1 MENQKKQ
8 FESQMK
14 LLRQSMTEEI
24 EDMTSMF
31 ADTSKDIIKLTI
43 EHRELQKK
51 FNEYYQKTDTYIK
64 DRE

>member
-1 MENQKKQ
+1 
-8 FESQMK
+8 
-14 LLRQSMTEEI
+14 MTEEI
-24 EDMTSMF
+24 EDMTGMF